1 MNKKHAVLFALL
13 AVGTAI
19 VFSIYAAA
27 ERTTSP
33 ETDFL
38 RRTSQTL
45 FTVLTANTAATNM
58 TEQQVSS
65 LMDEAPATNLAAQL
79 WQRMAMQSPL
89 AFSAANV
96 SVEVR
101 VLECLRDGR
110 TNDAI
115 RQLEQKL
122 DGDLMVLGGGLAGM
136 DQTTKRQLGHLEAL
150 QRAKDYR
157 LKFPRSTGDPRYDMS
172 VEHAFS
178 HLDE

>member
-1 MNKKHAVLFALL
+1 MKRKHAKWIALL
-13 AVGTAI
+13 TAGTGI
-19 VFSIYAAA
+19 VISLYAAT
-27 ERTTSP
+27 ERTSSP
-33 ETDFL
+33 EAELL
-38 RRTSQTL
+38 RRTSQNL
-45 FTVLTANTAATNM
+45 FTALTVNTAATNM

-65 LMDEAPATNLAAQL
+65 LMEAAPNTNLAAQL
-79 WQRMAMQSPL
+79 WQRMALQAPL

-115 RQLEQKL
+115 RELEQKL
-122 DGDLMVLGGGLAGM
+122 DGDLMMLGGGLSGM
-136 DQTTKRQLGHLEAL
+136 DQTTERQTGYLKAL
-150 QRAKDYR
+150 QSAKDYR
-157 LKFPRSTGDPRYDMS
+157 LKFPRSTADPRHDMS